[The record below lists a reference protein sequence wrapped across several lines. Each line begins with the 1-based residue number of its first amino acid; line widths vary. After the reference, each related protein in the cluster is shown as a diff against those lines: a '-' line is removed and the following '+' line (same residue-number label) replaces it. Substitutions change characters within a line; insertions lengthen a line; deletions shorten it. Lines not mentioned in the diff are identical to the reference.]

1 MNEYK
6 SKDETDPTV
15 CKDGVIVTADRYSK
29 FTQFSVFSLLISRK
43 DI

>member
-15 CKDGVIVTADRYSK
+15 YEDGVIVTADRYSK
-29 FTQFSVFSLLISRK
+29 FT
-43 DI
+43 